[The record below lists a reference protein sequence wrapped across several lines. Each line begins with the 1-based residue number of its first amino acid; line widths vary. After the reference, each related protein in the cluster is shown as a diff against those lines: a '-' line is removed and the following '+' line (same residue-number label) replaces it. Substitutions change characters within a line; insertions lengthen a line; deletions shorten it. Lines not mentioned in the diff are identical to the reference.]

1 VNTQDH
7 YADYLENGVDD
18 GETSFVARAGLD
30 SVRELLA
37 QPEVWAE
44 PPADLGD
51 AIVDAVRTATVAG
64 SDMPARPGGGAH
76 RATGAASHR
85 GRNLLLAAA
94 AAAVLVALAVT
105 AVIASRDNSH
115 AQRFTLTATAL
126 APDATGSATARATG
140 SGLEINLSVDNLP
153 PAAPG
158 TFYQAWVKGPK
169 GSVPIGTFHAH
180 RNDGPIHLWS
190 GVDPREYPTMTVT
203 IQREGAGP
211 QSSGRVVL
219 TGKVPHN

>member
-1 VNTQDH
+1 MSNEQR
-7 YADYLENGVDD
+7 YAEYLENGVDD

-30 SVRELLA
+30 SVRDLLA

-51 AIVDAVRTATVAG
+51 AVFDAVREAWGTE
-64 SDMPARPGGGAH
+64 SDAVVRPT
-76 RATGAASHR
+76 RRTTGRASHR
-85 GRNLLLAAA
+85 ARTLLLAAA
-94 AAAVLVALAVT
+94 AAAVLVAVALT
-105 AVIASRDNSH
+105 AVVATRDNSP
-115 AQRFTLTATAL
+115 AQRFALTATAL
-126 APDATGSATARATG
+126 APDASGSATARATG
-140 SGLEINLSVDNLP
+140 SGLEIDLTVDNLA

-190 GVDPREYPTMTVT
+190 GVDPRDYPTMTVT

-219 TGKVPHN
+219 TGKVPHD

>member
-1 VNTQDH
+1 VNTEER
-7 YADYLENGVDD
+7 YADYLEHGLDD
-18 GETSFVARAGLD
+18 GETSFAAREGLD
-30 SVRELLA
+30 SVRELLV

-51 AIVDAVRTATVAG
+51 AVVDAVRAATVAKPTT
-64 SDMPARPGGGAH
+64 PARPARPAPG
-76 RATGAASHR
+76 RASHR
-85 GRNLLLAAA
+85 SRNLLLAAA
-94 AAAVLVALAVT
+94 AAAVLVAVAVT
-105 AVIASRDNSH
+105 AVVAARDNSH
-115 AQRFTLTATAL
+115 AQRFALTATAL

-140 SGLEINLSVDNLP
+140 SGLEINLSVDHLP
-153 PAAPG
+153 PAAPS
-158 TFYQAWVKGPK
+158 TFYQAWMKGPK

-219 TGKVPHN
+219 TGKVPHD